1 VYKCTANCSDPNPLN
16 RTYSYSLN
24 ADQSKMKYG
33 IATQP
38 GNQFN
43 TPGQTYEQRA
53 EINLNTPAKQNNVMG
68 KSQIGGGFTT
78 GLNTVAPDASMGA
91 LVTVPDGTLD
101 PPQTPK
107 SMNDFLTQLAQ
118 FQSTTIYQAKIAC
131 ATNVSGTPVGIRMIA
146 NSDPLQANVVTIQDS
161 CGLNKKLD
169 LGTVDKPQLV
179 YFRGDLDPTSAFSGV
194 RTEDNS
200 GQKKIKGAG
209 ILVVEDG
216 DFRVTN
222 NDFDWDGIVIV
233 TGRYVSS
240 IFESGAKVNI
250 YGATVANETKP
261 CESGGGGCGASS
273 GTLWD
278 GSFQTSNSAN
288 LFFSQQNLD
297 LVQRKL
303 LFRMSTWRE
312 L

>member
-1 VYKCTANCSDPNPLN
+1 
-16 RTYSYSLN
+16 
-24 ADQSKMKYG
+24 MKYG
-33 IATQP
+33 IATGV

-43 TPGQTYEQRA
+43 TPGETYEQRA
-53 EINLNTPAKQNNVMG
+53 EIRLDTPPKQNRVMG

-131 ATNVSGTPVGIRMIA
+131 AQDVSGTPVGIIMTA
-146 NSDPLQANVVTIQDS
+146 NPDPLKANVVTIQDG

-179 YFRGDLDPTSAFSGV
+179 YFRGDLDPSSAFAGIMTQDSG
-194 RTEDNS
+194 

-216 DFRVTN
+216 DFRMTN
-222 NDFDWDGIVIV
+222 EFDWDGVVIV

-240 IFESGAKVNI
+240 IFQGNAKVNI
-250 YGATVANETKP
+250 YGATVANETKK